1 MAKFLGLVA
10 LAALLVGCQPSQAV
24 KPEGD
29 QPGLTKVVATV
40 GMAADVARQVGGPEV
55 EVVSLMGP
63 GVDPHL
69 YRPTA
74 GDLRELESADI
85 VLAVGLELEGRMEEA
100 LVRLRERGKQVVLL
114 GEELPEADLREVSGF
129 KGRFDPHV
137 WFDVSLWSKTAPM
150 VADALAKVDTD
161 KAEEYKFSAKA
172 FQERMDVLDGWVK
185 NKATEVPASQ
195 RVLVTAHDAFGY
207 FGRRYGFEVLG
218 IQGTSTATEASTAE
232 VSRLAGIIASRKVK
246 AVFVETSVP
255 PGTVQALQ
263 RAVQAKGWAVKLGP
277 ALFSDAMGEPGTPEG
292 TYEGMVRHNVL
303 AIVESLK

>member
-1 MAKFLGLVA
+1 MAKLLGLVT

-29 QPGLTKVVATV
+29 QPGFTKVVATV

-114 GEELPEADLREVSGF
+114 GEELPEADLREVAGF

-150 VADALAKVDTD
+150 VADALAKVDAE
-161 KAEEYKFSAKA
+161 KSEEYKSAAKA

>member
-1 MAKFLGLVA
+1 MAKLFVFLTM
-10 LAALLVGCQPSQAV
+10 AALCACQPSPAV
-24 KPEGD
+24 KPVTEGSAA
-29 QPGLTKVVATV
+29 PKVVATV

-55 EVVSLMGP
+55 EIVAMMGP

-74 GDLRELESADI
+74 GDLRELETADV

-114 GEELPEADLREVSGF
+114 GEGLPTGDLREVSGF

-137 WFDVSLWSKTAPM
+137 WFDVSIWAKTAPL
-150 VADALAKVDTD
+150 VAEALTKVDPD
-161 KAEEYKFSAKA
+161 GGEEYKSAAKSY
-172 FQERMDVLDGWVK
+172 QERMAVLDDWVK
-185 NKATEVPASQ
+185 RKTGEVPPAQ

-232 VSRLAGIIASRKVK
+232 ISRLAGIIASRKVK

-255 PGTVQALQ
+255 RNTVEALQ
-263 RAVQAKGWAVKLGP
+263 RAVQAKGWTVKIGP
-277 ALFSDAMGEPGTPEG
+277 SLFSDAMGDPGTPEG

-303 AIVESLK
+303 SIVESLK